1 MLPRMS
7 RFARLVGICAVAS
20 LTLGLPLSASAQ
32 IAQGPPTPLAVDLA
46 KVPVG
51 SSAQY
56 SVTVGT
62 MAPMA
67 MKIGLV
73 GRAGGGNTIE
83 TSLEGG
89 LAARAGKMVTQ
100 MTVPNGSSG
109 KVQKMVLQ
117 LGANDPMEMP
127 IEGGQSQQFSK
138 PDPKTFVKDETVKV
152 AAGSFK
158 TKHYHDKTAQ
168 GDTVDFWVSENVL
181 PIGLVKMEATQ
192 KSNPMIGGP
201 IKMELQSTGK
211 DAKSSITKTPKPF
224 DKTAFMKEM
233 MAGSGAGAGAPPPAA
248 PPPATG
254 KK

>member
-7 RFARLVGICAVAS
+7 RFARIVRGVAVGLFVTA
-20 LTLGLPLSASAQ
+20 LPAAASAQ
-32 IAQGPPTPLAVDLA
+32 ITQGPPTPLAVDLA

-62 MAPMA
+62 MPPMN

-73 GRAGGGNTIE
+73 ARSGGANTIE

-89 LAARAGKMVTQ
+89 LAARAGKMITQ
-100 MTVPNGSSG
+100 MTLPSGSSG

-127 IEGGQSQQFSK
+127 VEGSQSQFAK

-168 GDTVDFWVSENVL
+168 GDTVDFWVSQNVL
-181 PIGLVKMEATQ
+181 PLGLVKMEATQ
-192 KSNPMIGGP
+192 KSNPMINGP

-211 DAKSSITKTPKPF
+211 GAKSSITKPPKPF
-224 DKTAFMKEM
+224 DQAAFMKEM
-233 MAGSGAGAGAPPPAA
+233 TGGASGGAAPPAA
-248 PPPATG
+248 G